1 MQNELYHH
9 GVEGMSWGKR
19 NGPPYPLNVEGRV
32 SLRKQILR
40 KKKKQ
45 KADDVKK
52 YSDMSDEEK
61 TEAKQK
67 AIRTGNIRE
76 AYSNRNEYSDQE
88 LQAVRNRFR
97 LNQEVSQLARENV
110 KTGQQKADEIASKFE
125 TAARLT
131 NAVANTT
138 ANGIKIYNSLGAV
151 MAKINGVDFE
161 PVNTNPSG
169 GKKNK
174 NKKKKK

>member
-1 MQNELYHH
+1 MNDELYHH

-19 NGPPYPLNVEGRV
+19 NGPPYPLNASGKA
-32 SLRKQILR
+32 SLRKQLFR

-45 KADDVKK
+45 QTDDVKR

-67 AIRTGNIRE
+67 AIREGNIRE
-76 AYSNRNEYSDQE
+76 AYANKDEYSDQE

-110 KTGQQKADEIASKFE
+110 KTGKQKADEIASKFE
-125 TAARLT
+125 TVARLT
-131 NAVANTT
+131 NAVANT
-138 ANGIKIYNSLGAV
+138 AVNGIKIYNSLGAV
-151 MAKINGVDFE
+151 MAKVNGTNFQPIN
-161 PVNTNPSG
+161 TG
-169 GKKNK
+169 GGN
-174 NKKKKK
+174 NKKKKKGGNK

>member
-19 NGPPYPLNVEGRV
+19 NGPPYPLNVEGRA

-45 KADDVKK
+45 KTDDVKR

-97 LNQEVSQLARENV
+97 LNQEVSQLARENI

-138 ANGIKIYNSLGAV
+138 VNGIKIYNSLGAV
-151 MAKINGVDFE
+151 MAKVNGTNFQPIN
-161 PVNTNPSG
+161 TG
-169 GKKNK
+169 GGS
-174 NKKKKK
+174 NKKKKKGDNK

>member
-19 NGPPYPLNVEGRV
+19 NGPPYPLNVEGRA

-88 LQAVRNRFR
+88 LKAVKDRFE
-97 LNQEVSQLARENV
+97 LNQKVSELA
-110 KTGQQKADEIASKFE
+110 KPTIKSGQEKANELASKFE
-125 TAARLT
+125 TAAKLT
-131 NAVANTT
+131 NAIANTA

>member
-19 NGPPYPLNVEGRV
+19 NGPPYPLNVEGRA

-45 KADDVKK
+45 QADDVKK
-52 YSDMSDEEK
+52 YSGMSDEEK

-76 AYSNRNEYSDQE
+76 AYSNRNEYTDQE

-97 LNQEVSQLARENV
+97 LNQEVSQLAKENI

-138 ANGIKIYNSLGAV
+138 ANSIKIYNSLGAI
-151 MAKINGVDFE
+151 MAKVNGTNFKPIN
-161 PVNTNPSG
+161 TG
-169 GKKNK
+169 GGS
-174 NKKKKK
+174 NKKKKKGGNN